1 MIKKMAVKVLI
12 VEKHEWEDGDKGLT
26 MLIGDPKD
34 ETLYAEY
41 QSNVDGKITYDTL
54 ELAVNIK
61 EMIKIRDYLTKLIN
75 KTAKGYPYPKSLTD
89 YYGNTYEVTM
99 EGEEVYCPAEYDIM
113 EGE

>member
-1 MIKKMAVKVLI
+1 MAEKILI
-12 VEKHEWEDGDKGLT
+12 IENNEWEDGQKGLT
-26 MLIGDPKD
+26 QLVGDPKD

-41 QSNVDGKITYDTL
+41 KSSVNGDVEYDTI

-89 YYGNTYEVTM
+89 YYGNTYEVVM
-99 EGEEVYCPAEYDIM
+99 EGE
-113 EGE
+113 